1 MFLRNLF
8 FIAFFMLILFSFQC
22 KKANHITPGM
32 PCFYTYTSV
41 AVDVDS
47 ILPRSCSSYYWPK
60 RKYPAS
66 RYQYYRPCFNP
77 NNPNQ
82 IAYMRWDTTMNSSK
96 SIQLYTFD
104 FCTGEKRLLD
114 NTDSQRSIRGVDWG
128 YNDTILYAIGS
139 SRFYRINPDGQGNDF
154 IVSGYLSEGYQKP
167 SLNYSGNKF
176 IYKNDRHDEY
186 VVISDIYGMV
196 QDTIHALSNPIDLT
210 ALGWNKHNEI
220 AFVAD
225 NFYDIYSDK
234 YGIYTFNL
242 NDTSATYAYNP
253 NYYEWYGE
261 IENLRW
267 FDNDEKIL
275 FQTERSI
282 CATTP
287 GTNIRTLIRAGF
299 DNRIY
304 KHIDISPDGKTILTE
319 RVERIDINGCYIKVD
334 HALYLMN
341 IDGTD
346 ERRIELPE

>member
-1 MFLRNLF
+1 
-8 FIAFFMLILFSFQC
+8 
-22 KKANHITPGM
+22 
-32 PCFYTYTSV
+32 
-41 AVDVDS
+41 
-47 ILPRSCSSYYWPK
+47 
-60 RKYPAS
+60 
-66 RYQYYRPCFNP
+66 
-77 NNPNQ
+77 
-82 IAYMRWDTTMNSSK
+82 MNSSK